1 MQSIDAGASIR
12 FRRQVRFLAEK
23 NQGNPLIFAAGF
35 RRQKGH
41 RGKGKVSGIHRVYIR
56 GL

>member
-1 MQSIDAGASIR
+1 MQSIDAGAPTR

-23 NQGNPLIFAAGF
+23 YQGNPLIFAAGF